1 MKKAYFIFLF
11 CLIQSKII
19 LAIDLNLN
27 KQKWIGTWSTALQL
41 VETGNNPPPPGL
53 ANNTIRQI
61 VRVSIG
67 GESIRLKLSNEFST
81 NQVILKE
88 VHIALSLGNGIIDSL
103 SSKQLLFNGNKE
115 FTINAGGTVTSDP
128 VQFSLTK
135 LTDVAIT
142 IYFGNTSADITG
154 HPGSRTTSY
163 ILTGNQIDK
172 IDFSEA
178 VKTDHW
184 YVINTIDV
192 LTSDTTYAVAILGNS
207 ITDGRGSGTNKQ
219 NRWPD
224 ELAKRLQN
232 NSSTN
237 QVAVLNS
244 GIGGNCVLG
253 NCLGPS
259 AISRFERDILN
270 QSGIKWVIIFEG
282 INDIGNAWN
291 TDVGDRL
298 IEAYKG
304 MINAAH
310 AKGIYAYGA
319 TILPMK
325 GHSYF
330 SESHES
336 IRQKVNS
343 WIRYG
348 GLFDDVIDLDLA
360 LRNPLDTLSL
370 LPEADTGDH
379 LHPNENGH
387 RMIADAVDLS
397 LFLKKDSLNYSSKNE
412 THYYEIECG
421 KVGLNWN
428 VVNDFQSSNEK
439 YVTVKNGMQSL
450 NSAPID
456 SLSIIEIP
464 FNIDSTGT
472 FSVYV
477 RVNCATYD
485 DDSFWLSFD
494 NSDFQLQ
501 NGLVTSG
508 WEWKKINDFN
518 LVTDEHILKIA
529 FREDGAKLDKVC
541 IKNSFYPP
549 SGLGEQAENL
559 CELTNIFN
567 SKQKTFGFK
576 LYQNFP
582 NPFNPFTNINY
593 SVPTKTFV
601 TIKVYDVLG
610 NEVANLVNET
620 KNAGSYNVAFDG
632 NYLSSGVYL
641 YQLKSEKFSETKK
654 LILIK

>member
-1 MKKAYFIFLF
+1 MKKAYLIILF
-11 CLIQSKII
+11 CCLQSVLI
-19 LAIDLNLN
+19 LANDLKLPF
-27 KQKWIGTWSTALQL
+27 QKWVGTWSTALQL
-41 VETGNNPPPPGL
+41 VETGNNPPAPGL
-53 ANNTIRQI
+53 TNNTIRQI

-67 GESIRLKLSNEFST
+67 GDSLRLKLSNEFST
-81 NQVILKE
+81 NPVTLKE

-103 SSKQLLFNGNKE
+103 SSKQLFFNGNQE
-115 FTINAGGTVTSDP
+115 FTMNAGENVTSDP
-128 VQFSLTK
+128 IQFSLPQ

-154 HPGSRTTSY
+154 HPGSRTTTY
-163 ILTGNQIDK
+163 ILTGNQTDK
-172 IDFSEA
+172 NDFSEA

-192 LTSDTTYAVAILGNS
+192 LASDTTYAVAILGNS

-259 AISRFERDILN
+259 AINRFERDILN
-270 QSGIKWVIIFEG
+270 QSGIKWAIIFEG

-291 TDVGDRL
+291 TDVGDNL

-310 AKGIYAYGA
+310 AKGIYVYGA

-325 GHSYF
+325 GHSYY

-370 LPEADTGDH
+370 LPESNTGDH

-387 RMIADAVDLS
+387 RMIAEAVDLN
-397 LFLKKDSLNYSSKNE
+397 LFLKKDFLNYSNKNE
-412 THYYEIECG
+412 IHYYEIECG

-439 YVTVKNGMQSL
+439 YVTVKTGLQSL
-450 NSAPID
+450 NSAPSDII
-456 SLSIIEIP
+456 SIIEIP
-464 FNIDSTGT
+464 FHIDSTGT
-472 FSVYV
+472 FLIYI
-477 RVNCATYD
+477 RMNCATYD

-494 NSDFQLQ
+494 NSDFQIQ

-508 WEWKKINDFN
+508 WEWKKIYDFN
-518 LVTDEHILKIA
+518 FVTDEHILTIA
-529 FREDGAKLDKVC
+529 YREDGAKLDKIC
-541 IKNSFYPP
+541 ITNSTYPP

-559 CELTNIFN
+559 CEPTDVVN
-567 SKQKTFGFK
+567 SKQKAFGFK
-576 LYQNFP
+576 LYQNYP
-582 NPFNPFTNINY
+582 NPFNPITKINY
-593 SVPTKTFV
+593 SVPTNTFV
-601 TIKVYDVLG
+601 TLKVYDVLG

-620 KNAGSYNVAFDG
+620 KTAGSYNVAFDG

-641 YQLKSEKFSETKK
+641 YHLKSENFCRNKK
-654 LILIK
+654 VDFN